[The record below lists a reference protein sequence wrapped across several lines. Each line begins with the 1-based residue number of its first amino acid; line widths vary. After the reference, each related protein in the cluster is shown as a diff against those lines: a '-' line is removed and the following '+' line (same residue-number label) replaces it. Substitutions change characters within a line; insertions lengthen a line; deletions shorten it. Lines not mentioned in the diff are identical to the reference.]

1 MSEETANHET
11 PSVDVIEGETSTE
24 SENDSKPRVN
34 IRDTLTRKA
43 ARFYDEGEYTENE
56 FAQMLDMYDETMKT
70 IEQGGIVTGTVMMV
84 TDNSVIVDIGFKSE
98 GTISLQEFG
107 ELPGI
112 DVGDKVEVFLEDV
125 ENQDG
130 QLVLSKQKADF
141 MKVWDQIKEIYD
153 VNKEVDG
160 RLVRRIKGGIVV
172 DLLGVDAFL
181 PGSQIDIRQVKNF
194 DQYIGQTY
202 KLKIIKLNKARRNIV
217 VSRRVVLE
225 EERARMRDSVLAE
238 LEIGQV
244 REGTVKN
251 ITDFGAFIDLGGVDG
266 LLHITDMSWGRI
278 SHPSELVSIG
288 DKIDVKVLNYEEG
301 KTRISLGLKQLTPYP
316 WDGVEEK
323 YPEDSV
329 VDGRVVSTTDYGAF
343 VELEHGIEGLVHIS
357 EMSWT
362 QHVKHPSKIL
372 SVGDAIK
379 CKVLSIDKEGEKIS
393 LGIKQLEPDPWA
405 TIDERHPIGSH
416 VNGKVRNLTNF
427 GAFVEIEE
435 GIDGLVHISDM
446 SWTKRIKHPSEVMKK
461 GELVEIVILDI
472 DKENRRISL
481 GHKQI
486 FEDPWATLEEK
497 FAVGMI
503 TQGIIIRILDRGV
516 VVALENNLEG
526 FVPAF
531 QLGQDVKKPA
541 EAFETGDELP
551 LKVIEFDKDQRKIV
565 LSVREYFK
573 DRDKKEF
580 EEFKEKY
587 RPKPVTIGDAFG
599 DILDKASEEETA
611 VKTDTVK
618 SREISEPGAVPSDEG
633 KAVTVEESEAA
644 PAIEAVASTG
654 EAEAAPAEEIKAV
667 PSDEGEAVTVE
678 ESEAAPAVEAV
689 TSTGEVEAVPAEEI
703 KAVPSDEGEAV
714 TVEESEA
721 APAVEA
727 VTSTGEVE
735 AVPVEEIEAVPS
747 NEGEAVSSDEAEK
760 TLLDEGEKS
769 SSDES
774 EAAAEDETA
783 VIPTEGAQD
792 VSDGESEDT
801 SGESVDSG
809 ETETLTG
816 ETESKPETDK
826 ETGDEAEKEV

>member
-1 MSEETANHET
+1 VSEETPNNET
-11 PSVDVIEGETSTE
+11 SSLEIVEDELTNPSVD
-24 SENDSKPRVN
+24 DPKPKGS

-43 ARFYDEGEYTENE
+43 ARFYDEGEYTEGD
-56 FAQMLDMYDETMKT
+56 FTKMLSMYDDTMKS
-70 IEQGGIVTGTVMMV
+70 IEQGGIVSGTVLMI
-84 TDNSVIVDIGFKSE
+84 TDSSVIVDIGFKSE
-98 GTISLQEFG
+98 GSISLQEFG
-107 ELPGI
+107 DSSTI
-112 DVGDKVEVFLEDV
+112 NIGDKVEVFLEDV

-153 VNKEVDG
+153 SNREILG

-172 DLLGVDAFL
+172 DLLGVEAFL

-194 DQYIGQTY
+194 DQYIGETY

-278 SHPSELVSIG
+278 NHPSELVSIG
-288 DKIDVKVLNYEEG
+288 DRINVKVLNFEEG

-323 YPEDSV
+323 YPEGSIV
-329 VDGRVVSTTDYGAF
+329 QGKVVSTTDYGAF

-372 SVGDAIK
+372 AVGDIIK
-379 CKVLSIDKEGEKIS
+379 CKVLSVDKEGEKIS

-405 TIDERHPIGSH
+405 TIDERHPIGSR
-416 VNGKVRNLTNF
+416 VKGKVRNLTNF

-461 GELVEIVILDI
+461 GEVVEVVILDI
-472 DKENRRISL
+472 DKANRRISL

-486 FEDPWATLEEK
+486 FDDPWSTLEEK

-516 VVALENNLEG
+516 VVALDNNIEG

-541 EAFETGDELP
+541 DAFNMNDELP
-551 LKVIEFDKDQRKIV
+551 LKVIEFDKEQRKVV

-587 RPKPVTIGDAFG
+587 KPKPVTIGDAFG
-599 DILDKASEEETA
+599 DILE
-611 VKTDTVK
+611 
-618 SREISEPGAVPSDEG
+618 GAPE
-633 KAVTVEESEAA
+633 
-644 PAIEAVASTG
+644 
-654 EAEAAPAEEIKAV
+654 
-667 PSDEGEAVTVE
+667 
-678 ESEAAPAVEAV
+678 
-689 TSTGEVEAVPAEEI
+689 EAVPGAESAEKSGKPAI
-703 KAVPSDEGEAV
+703 K
-714 TVEESEA
+714 VE
-721 APAVEA
+721 
-727 VTSTGEVE
+727 T
-735 AVPVEEIEAVPS
+735 PVEIEAS
-747 NEGEAVSSDEAEK
+747 AEK
-760 TLLDEGEKS
+760 
-769 SSDES
+769 
-774 EAAAEDETA
+774 AETA
-783 VIPTEGAQD
+783 PEET
-792 VSDGESEDT
+792 
-801 SGESVDSG
+801 VDSG
-809 ETETLTG
+809 SAG
-816 ETESKPETDK
+816 ETAEAGEAKSEIVESESASKAGK
-826 ETGDEAEKEV
+826 EE